1 VSRLKLTT
9 HSLCAADDNNLI
21 ALLHSYVL
29 YALQVEALNA
39 LQNLTDKLSH
49 RVVLRDDVH
58 NWEDIVLL
66 AMSRFETQLA
76 SVVVADDTG
85 RETRQELQVSAFV
98 VIDVYALV
106 DGSYLYTRSHCASSF
121 AAFASHKCVS
131 LL

>member
-1 VSRLKLTT
+1 VLVSKLELIT
-9 HSLCAADDNNLI
+9 HTLCAADDNNLI

-58 NWEDIVLL
+58 NWEDVVLL
-66 AMSRFETQLA
+66 AMSRYETQLA
-76 SVVVADDTG
+76 SVVVADETG

-98 VIDVYALV
+98 VID
-106 DGSYLYTRSHCASSF
+106 GSYLYTRSHFASSF
-121 AAFASHKCVS
+121 AALASHKCVS